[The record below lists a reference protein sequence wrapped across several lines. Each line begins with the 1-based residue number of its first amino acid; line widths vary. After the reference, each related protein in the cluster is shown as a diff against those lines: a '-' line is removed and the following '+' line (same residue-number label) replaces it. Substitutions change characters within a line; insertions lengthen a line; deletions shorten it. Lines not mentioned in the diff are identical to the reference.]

1 MCSWMFN
8 GMGFP
13 MMIFGGIML
22 LLFWGLI
29 IWAVI
34 YIVRK
39 LTHGQSLSNNGHA
52 LKILQERYARGE
64 IETEEYIEKSKQLK

>member
-13 MMIFGGIML
+13 MMISGGFMM

-29 IWAVI
+29 IWAVV

-39 LTHGQSLSNNGHA
+39 LSYGQLLTTNGHT

-64 IETEEYIEKSKQLK
+64 IQTEEFIEKSKQLK